1 MSLNFALNQKII
13 LKAGE
18 SKGKSGSFFF
28 WTHDQKFMIKTINSS
43 ELSSLLKM
51 LDSYTEHIKNNNSLI
66 VKIYGAFTLK
76 TQIFAD
82 VHILIM

>member
-1 MSLNFALNQKII
+1 M
-13 LKAGE
+13 KAGE

-28 WTHDQKFMIKTINSS
+28 WTFDKKFMIKTINNS
-43 ELSSLLKM
+43 ELNSLLEM
-51 LDSYTEHIKNNNSLI
+51 LDSYTEQIKSNNSLI